1 MWMSAAHTVEVGVSL
16 WAVSF
21 SVGVHIKTCPFLLQP
36 DLGFHFLFFP
46 EDD

>member
-1 MWMSAAHTVEVGVSL
+1 MWMSAAHTVEVVVFL

-21 SVGVHIKTCPFLLQP
+21 SVGVHIRLVPSCCNLIWDFI
-36 DLGFHFLFFP
+36 FFFFP